1 MRTILLTLVF
11 TAFTATF
18 IHADSWPEFRGPTGE
33 GFAPDSAKVP
43 TRWSGTKNVRWKVP
57 VAGKAWSSPIVIDG
71 KIYVT
76 TAEESGTDDLKLST
90 LCFDLKSGKELW
102 VTENFSAKSVRMH
115 KRNSQ
120 ASPTPIF
127 EDGKVYVHF
136 GHYGTACLNAADGKE
151 IWKQTSLSYDPVHG
165 NGGSPIIVGDHLIF
179 SCDGKKEP
187 FIAALKTSDG
197 SIAWKT
203 DRGVETK
210 RPFSFSTPLAIEIDG
225 KTQVISPASG
235 AVLAY
240 NPVTGK
246 EIWRFLYGEG
256 YSVVARPVFSNG
268 LIFVGSGFNKAV
280 LYAIRPG
287 GKGDVTESHLAWKY
301 EESVPRESSFIVV
314 DDLLYMNDDKGTLTC
329 LDAKS
334 GEQYYQERISGKGGY
349 SASPLYASGNI
360 YFHNGGGVTTVVKPG
375 KKFRQVAE
383 NDIDEFG
390 LSTFAIVDD
399 GFIVRTEG
407 NLLRIGK

>member
-1 MRTILLTLVF
+1 MQTILSTLIFTAVTATLVL
-11 TAFTATF
+11 
-18 IHADSWPEFRGPTGE
+18 ADSWPEFRGPTGE
-33 GFAPDSAKVP
+33 GFAPESVKVP
-43 TRWSGTKNVRWKVP
+43 TLWSGSKNIRWKVP

-76 TAEESGTDDLKLST
+76 TAEESGKDDLKLST
-90 LCFDLKSGKELW
+90 LCFDLKDGKEIW
-102 VTENFSAKSVRMH
+102 VTENFTTKSVRMH

-127 EDGKVYVHF
+127 ENERVYVHF

-151 IWKQTSLSYDPVHG
+151 IWKQTSLSYSPVHG
-165 NGGSPIIVGDHLIF
+165 NGGSPVIVGDHLIF
-179 SCDGKKEP
+179 SCDGKEKP
-187 FIAALKTSDG
+187 FIVALKTSDG
-197 SIAWKT
+197 SVAWKT
-203 DRGVETK
+203 NRNVETK
-210 RPFSFSTPLAIEIDG
+210 RPFSFSTPLVIEING
-225 KTQVISPASG
+225 ETQVISPASG
-235 AVLAY
+235 AVIAY
-240 NPVTGK
+240 NPASGK

-256 YSVVARPVFSNG
+256 YSVVARPVFANG

-280 LYAIRPG
+280 LYAIRPD
-287 GKGDVTESHLAWKY
+287 GKGDVTKSHLAWKH
-301 EESVPRESSFIVV
+301 EENVPRESSFIVV
-314 DDLLYMNDDKGTLTC
+314 DGLLYMNDDKGTLTC

-334 GEQYYQERISGKGGY
+334 GKQYYQERINGKGGF

-375 KKFRQVAE
+375 KQFRQVAE
-383 NDIDEFG
+383 NKIDEYG